1 MERCSAHGAPVEEVT
16 VKPVGLQ
23 PGRRYARC
31 SLALPQRCQ
40 YFRLIQTMQNGAP
53 RQDFRRF
60 SVEMPGRSA
69 PFFGNGAQRPSNGSS
84 SFGIGPRLE
93 AGMRPGSAG
102 NARHSMEKAVRS
114 TAIRGAPVVAGS
126 RPGSGGGTSSVR
138 EDEDGQKCKCG
149 QGAVKRTVRKDGPN
163 KGKQFWVCR
172 KPQGDQCRFFE
183 WAESSPSVGGVQ
195 TAAPGFGQDVAAYGQ
210 QKRAADGFRHEEPN
224 WAVKKRPRP
233 SLRNQISIDLEEI
246 GDLSFKLHKNSPD
259 ELKDAVKLFD
269 KAKFTKTNFLGVE
282 KVVIPI
288 ESFFAFETFV
298 EANAGTQVVH
308 NIPRE
313 IISRILEYRWAEKRR
328 EEQDDIFTRSL
339 EGVLP
344 AVMCEKLMEFQWEG
358 IHFAL
363 KRGGRCLIGDDMG
376 LGKTLQ
382 AIAVARVYMNDWP
395 LLIVCP
401 SSLRLNWKEELLRW
415 LEDDIVEDDI
425 LVIMSGRDIDRPL
438 RSVNIVSYDLLRK
451 IPPNSLRR
459 CQFIIADE
467 SHYLKSMTA
476 KRSQALT
483 PLIKKAKRAL
493 LLSGTPALSRP
504 VELFPQ
510 INSISPI
517 LFPRYQEY
525 VERYC
530 AAHMGRFGYD
540 VSGASNLDE
549 LHTLLRGS
557 LLIRRKKEEVLSQLP
572 DKQRQVL
579 WVQTKPKVMKDV
591 AKAMD
596 AFEDLKLAAKN
607 PTSEGHAKKLDCD
620 IKAAQT
626 ELYKLTGSAKIESV
640 MEFCKDTAETG
651 CKFIVFL
658 HHKEVMSELDEYI
671 TKKLKLGIIRIDGS
685 TPQSSR
691 QMLCRE
697 FQEDPK
703 CRVALLSITAAGVGL
718 TLTKATVVLFAEL
731 YWNPGSLLQ
740 AEDRAHRIGQRD
752 CVLVKYLLAKK
763 TLDESMWSTVRRK
776 LTVVGHSLTGTA
788 ARMDVTENPKAIEST
803 GGSIASF
810 FKPKPKPS
818 ALKGSNDALDD
829 DIIEVEDDSQTPQ
842 GTNHNQE
849 CPGRTSEALGDDEMF
864 PTSLRD
870 LEEPYMSAMMED
882 RVHGGV
888 QHDHDKEAAKMKQ
901 AQMDADIA
909 LARKLQ
915 AEFDMEDAS

>member
-1 MERCSAHGAPVEEVT
+1 MERCAAHGAPVEEVT

-23 PGRRYARC
+23 PGRRYVRC
-31 SLALPQRCQ
+31 SLSLPQRCQ
-40 YFRLIQTMQNGAP
+40 YFRLIETMQNGAP
-53 RQDFRRF
+53 RQDIHRF

-69 PFFGNGAQRPSNGSS
+69 PFFGNGAQRPHSGSS
-84 SFGIGPRLE
+84 SFGKGPGSE
-93 AGMRPGSAG
+93 PSMRPGSAG
-102 NARHSMEKAVRS
+102 SARRSTEKAVRP
-114 TAIRGAPVVAGS
+114 TAVSGAPGVAGS
-126 RPGSGGGTSSVR
+126 RSGSAGGTSTMN
-138 EDEDGQKCKCG
+138 EDEDGPKCKCG
-149 QGAVKRTVRKDGPN
+149 NGAVKRTVRKEGPN

-172 KPQGDQCRFFE
+172 KAQGDQCRFFE
-183 WAESSPSVGGVQ
+183 WADPSPSVARVQ
-195 TAAPGFGQDVAAYGQ
+195 AAAPGFVQDVAVFGQ
-210 QKRAADGFRHEEPN
+210 QKRAADGFQHEQPNGAVNKKPRH
-224 WAVKKRPRP
+224 

-246 GDLSFKLHKNSPD
+246 GELSFKLHMNSPD
-259 ELKDAVKLFD
+259 ELKDTVKQFD
-269 KAKFTKTNFLGVE
+269 KAKITKTNFLGVE

-288 ESFFAFETFV
+288 DSIFAFETYI

-308 NIPRE
+308 KMPRE
-313 IISRILEYRWAEKRR
+313 LISRIIEYRRAENKR
-328 EEQDDIFTRSL
+328 EEQDDILTRSL

-425 LVIMSGRDIDRPL
+425 LVMMSGRDIDRPL

-451 IPPNSLRR
+451 IPPNFLGR

-483 PLIKKAKRAL
+483 PLIKKANRAL

-517 LFPRYQEY
+517 LFPRYQEF

-530 AAHMGRFGYD
+530 AAHVGRFGYD

-607 PTSEGHAKKLDCD
+607 PTSEGHAKRLDCD
-620 IKAAQT
+620 IKAAQN
-626 ELYKLTGSAKIESV
+626 ELYKLTASAKVDSV

-671 TKKLKLGIIRIDGS
+671 TKKLKLGNIRIDGS
-685 TPQSSR
+685 TAQGSR
-691 QMLCRE
+691 QMLCRK

-703 CRVALLSITAAGVGL
+703 CRVALLSTTAAGVGL

-788 ARMDVTENPKAIEST
+788 ARMDLTEHKETAEPT
-803 GGSIASF
+803 RGSIANF
-810 FKPKPKPS
+810 FKPKRKPS
-818 ALKGSNDALDD
+818 TLKDSNCTLDD
-829 DIIEVEDDSQTPQ
+829 DIIEIEDEPQTPQ
-842 GTNHNQE
+842 GTNNDQQ
-849 CPGRTSEALGDDEMF
+849 CPGRISEALGDDDIF

-870 LEEPYMSAMMED
+870 LEAPYMSAMTED
-882 RVHGGV
+882 RVHDGV
-888 QHDHDKEAAKMKQ
+888 QHDHELEAVRMKQ

-915 AEFDMEDAS
+915 AQFDTEDAA